1 MKNVLLFAVAMMF
14 SGQAFAEDFFS
25 NLYRFKGVAPM
36 NNDLY
41 KESCGECHYAYQGGL
56 LPKASWEKM
65 MLVDELGDHF
75 GEVADLEEGDRIKI
89 LNLLVAN
96 AADTSIYKR
105 SSKITRSLATK
116 PDVVELRITNVP
128 YIKRKHK
135 DLKDKHVKFNPKVK
149 SMINC
154 NACHRS
160 IDKGIFDD
168 DTVLIP
174 NFGYWSDLED

>member
-1 MKNVLLFAVAMMF
+1 MKKVILFAVLMMF
-14 SGQAFAEDFFS
+14 SSQAFAEDIFKDFF
-25 NLYRFKGVAPM
+25 RFKGVAPM
-36 NNDLY
+36 KNDLY
-41 KESCGECHYAYQGGL
+41 TESCGECHYAYQGGL

-65 MLVDELGDHF
+65 MLADELEDHF
-75 GEVADLEEGDRIKI
+75 GEVADLEEEDRIAI
-89 LNLLVAN
+89 RDLLVAN

-105 SSKITRSLATK
+105 SSKITRSLAAK
-116 PDVVELRITNVP
+116 PDVVELSITKVP

-135 DLKDKHVKFNPKVK
+135 DLQDKHVKLNPKVK
-149 SMINC
+149 SLINC
-154 NACHRS
+154 NACHRQ

>member
-1 MKNVLLFAVAMMF
+1 MKKVLLFALLMMF
-14 SGQAFAEDFFS
+14 SGQAFAEDFLSTLF
-25 NLYRFKGVAPM
+25 RFKGVAPM

-41 KESCGECHYAYQGGL
+41 NESCGECHYAYQAGL
-56 LPKASWEKM
+56 LPKRSWEKM
-65 MLVDELGDHF
+65 MLVDELEDHF
-75 GEVADLEEGDRIKI
+75 GEVADLDEDDRLELLK
-89 LNLLVAN
+89 LLVDN

-105 SSKITRSLATK
+105 SMKISRSI
-116 PDVVELRITNVP
+116 PDDKVELRITEVP

-135 DLKDKHVKFNPKVK
+135 PMTDKYVKNNPKVK

-154 NACHRS
+154 NACHRQ

-174 NFGYWSDLED
+174 NYGYWSEIKDD

>member
-1 MKNVLLFAVAMMF
+1 MKKVLLFAMLMTFA
-14 SGQAFAEDFFS
+14 GQAFADDLLGSFF
-25 NLYRFKGVAPM
+25 RFKGVAPM

-41 KESCGECHYAYQGGL
+41 NESCGECHYAYQAGL
-56 LPKASWEKM
+56 LPKVSWEKM
-65 MLVDELGDHF
+65 MLVDELDDHF
-75 GEVADLEEGDRIKI
+75 GEVADLDEEDRIEI
-89 LNLLVAN
+89 LNLLVEN

-105 SSKITRSLATK
+105 AMKISRSI
-116 PDVVELRITNVP
+116 PDGKVELRITEVP

-135 DLKDKHVKFNPKVK
+135 PMTDKYVKNNPKVK

-154 NACHRS
+154 NACHRA

-174 NFGYWSDLED
+174 NYGYWSEIKDD